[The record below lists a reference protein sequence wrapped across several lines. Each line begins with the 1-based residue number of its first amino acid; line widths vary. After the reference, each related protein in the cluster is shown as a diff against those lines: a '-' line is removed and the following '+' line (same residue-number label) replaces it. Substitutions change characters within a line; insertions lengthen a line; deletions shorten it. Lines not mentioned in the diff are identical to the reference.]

1 MKCWECR
8 KDVTKV
14 HIVHYYSPGQQK
26 EASRDICPECYSKL
40 KFNGCHY
47 VEVEKINQRS
57 LVIPMPTVTYEGI
70 TYKLRSRKIQ
80 VPDLSAMDSLSVH
93 VWLNRNTTAKGYRK
107 EPALVLP
114 NTISIS
120 TK

>member
-1 MKCWECR
+1 MK
-8 KDVTKV
+8 KQV
-14 HIVHYYSPGQQK
+14 
-26 EASRDICPECYSKL
+26 
-40 KFNGCHY
+40 N
-47 VEVEKINQRS
+47 
-57 LVIPMPTVTYEGI
+57 PMPTVTYEGK
-70 TYKLRSRKIQ
+70 TYKLKSRNIE
-80 VPDLSAMDSLSVH
+80 VPDLDTMDSLSAH